1 MYTSCTCVVCVMS
14 HEYRTRTYVRTVSA
28 YDEYVNPTVGNAF
41 ATAAFRFGHSQIQGF
56 VHMKGDDF
64 HTKQIVPFDMVV
76 TCDIL

>member
-1 MYTSCTCVVCVMS
+1 MVLLFHYVVRVS
-14 HEYRTRTYVRTVSA
+14 HTYVRTVSA

-76 TCDIL
+76 SRDISCFCLRE